1 MAIIVSS
8 AEVSFVNDVVLGG
21 SVSSDE
27 SVYRYPYPTPAGVR
41 TEYINKCVDTVT
53 STWVF
58 WKTFYPDIDGAYYP
72 GSGFSS
78 STYKVQTIIYARERG

>member
-1 MAIIVSS
+1 MTIIVSS
-8 AEVSFVNDVVLGG
+8 AETSFLDEDISG
-21 SVSSDE
+21 SLISSNE

-41 TEYINKCVDTVT
+41 TEYLNKCVDTVT

-58 WKTFYPDIDGAYYP
+58 WKTFYPDSTGVYYP

-78 STYKVQTIIYARERG
+78 STYKVQTIIYSREQG